1 MDKGIGLS
9 RVRIYAQNL
18 QFTAGFLAEG
28 CYGGGIGY
36 LSRLSSGRLVKRACG
51 LCMCLAGALMEVM
64 SLVFFDVSLILFTPM

>member
-9 RVRIYAQNL
+9 RVTVYAQNL
-18 QFTAGFLAEG
+18 QFIAGFLAEG
-28 CYGGGIGY
+28 CSGGGDGW

-64 SLVFFDVSLILFTPM
+64 SLVFGVYLILFTPM